1 MKIIVQKFG
10 GTSVTTNEKRNMA
23 IDKVISASERGYS
36 PVVVVSA
43 MGRKGDPY
51 ATDTLLSLIDGSDS
65 NVDKRE
71 IDLLMCCGE
80 IISAVVMAEAFAKR
94 GYKAKVLTGGNAGI
108 ITDANFGNA
117 GIINVEAEKI
127 LNVLEQGLIPI
138 VTGFQGI
145 TEEGD
150 HTTLGRGGSD
160 ITGTLLGKALKAEC
174 VEIYTDVDG
183 IMTAD
188 PNIVPGAKIIN
199 EISYSEVFQLAD
211 QGAKVVH
218 PRAVE
223 YALAGNIPLIIK
235 NTVSDAPGTIITNS
249 RGYAYNSVT
258 GITSMANKTQIIIN
272 FPDNCRNMGNDI
284 FELLA
289 KKNINIDLVN
299 IFPGQEIFTV
309 DSVDASEVESIL
321 KQLCKEYRVIN
332 NCSKVSLI
340 GNALRGMPE
349 VMSKLLRTLECSN
362 VNILQTSNSHT
373 AIWCL
378 IEEADNKK
386 ALNELHNAF
395 FCASAS

>member
-10 GTSVTTNEKRNMA
+10 GTSVTSNEKRNMA
-23 IDKVISASERGYS
+23 INKVIAAAERGYS

-43 MGRKGDPY
+43 MGREGDPY
-51 ATDTLLSLIDGSDS
+51 ATDTLLSLINSNGSTM
-65 NVDKRE
+65 DKRE
-71 IDLLMCCGE
+71 VDLLMCCGE
-80 IISAVVMAEAFAKR
+80 IISAVVMAEAFTKR
-94 GYKAKVLTGGNAGI
+94 GYNARVMTGGNAGI
-108 ITDANFGNA
+108 ITDNNFGNA
-117 GIINVEAEKI
+117 GIINVETERI

-138 VTGFQGI
+138 VTGFQGM
-145 TEEGD
+145 TEEGAY
-150 HTTLGRGGSD
+150 TTLGRGGSD
-160 ITGTLLGKALKAEC
+160 ITATLLGKALKAEL

-188 PNIVPGAKIIN
+188 PNIVANAKIIN
-199 EISYSEVFQLAD
+199 EISYNEVFQLAD

-223 YALAGNIPLIIK
+223 YALSGNIPLIIK

-249 RGYAYNSVT
+249 KGYADNSVT
-258 GITSMANKTQIIIN
+258 GLTSIINKTQVTIN
-272 FPDNCRNMGNDI
+272 FPDNCSNMGNDI

-299 IFPGQEIFTV
+299 ILHGQEIFTI
-309 DSVDASEVESIL
+309 DSADTAVVEDIL
-321 KQLCKEYRVIN
+321 KQLCTEYRIIN

-340 GNALRGMPE
+340 GNTRGGMAE
-349 VMSKLLRTLECSN
+349 VMSKLLRTLECNN

-373 AIWCL
+373 TIWCL

-395 FCASAS
+395 FCAN

>member
-10 GTSVTTNEKRNMA
+10 GTSVTTSEKRNMA
-23 IDKVISASERGYS
+23 IDKVIQAVEQGCR

-43 MGRKGDPY
+43 MGRKGEPY
-51 ATDTLLSLIDGSDS
+51 ATDTLLSLIGGEGGSIDR
-65 NVDKRE
+65 RE

-80 IISAVVMAEAFAKR
+80 IISAVVMAKAFALR
-94 GYKAKVLTGGNAGI
+94 GYKAMAMTGGNAGI
-108 ITDANFGNA
+108 ITNNDFGNA
-117 GIINVEAEKI
+117 GVINVKTERV
-127 LNVLEQGLIPI
+127 LNILEQGLIPI
-138 VTGFQGI
+138 VTGFQGM

-150 HTTLGRGGSD
+150 YTTLGRGGSD
-160 ITGTLLGKALKAEC
+160 VTAALLGKALKAEF

-188 PNIVPGAKIIN
+188 PNIVPNAKIID
-199 EISYSEVFQLAD
+199 EISYNEVFQLAD

-235 NTVSDAPGTIITNS
+235 NTVSSAPGTVITNS
-249 RGYAYNSVT
+249 RDCTGNSVT
-258 GITSMANKTQIIIN
+258 GITSMVNKTQVIIN
-272 FPDNCRNMGNDI
+272 FSDSCSSLCKDI

-289 KKNINIDLVN
+289 VKGINIDLVN
-299 IFPGQEIFTV
+299 VFPGQEIFTI
-309 DSVDASEVESIL
+309 DSADTAAVEEIL
-321 KQLCKEYRVIN
+321 KQLCMEYRIIN

-340 GNALRGMPE
+340 GNTINGMPE
-349 VMSKLLRTLECSN
+349 VMSKLLRTLECNN
-362 VNILQTSNSHT
+362 VSVLQTANSRT

-378 IEEADNKK
+378 IKEADNKK

-395 FCASAS
+395 FCAS

>member
-1 MKIIVQKFG
+1 MRIIVQKFG
-10 GTSVTTNEKRNMA
+10 GTSVTTSEKRNMA
-23 IDKVISASERGYS
+23 IDKVIAATERGYS

-51 ATDTLLSLIDGSDS
+51 ATDTLLSLINGKDCSIE
-65 NVDKRE
+65 KRE
-71 IDLLMCCGE
+71 ADLLMCCGE
-80 IISAVVMAEAFAKR
+80 IISAVVMAEAFAQR
-94 GYKAKVLTGGNAGI
+94 GYKARVLTGGNAGI
-108 ITDANFGNA
+108 ITDDNFGSA
-117 GIINVEAEKI
+117 GVIDVEPERI
-127 LNVLEQGLIPI
+127 LSALEQGLIPI

-150 HTTLGRGGSD
+150 YTTLGRGGSD
-160 ITGTLLGKALKAEC
+160 TTGALLGKALKAEF

-188 PNIVPGAKIIN
+188 PNIVPDAKIIN
-199 EISYSEVFQLAD
+199 EISYNEVFQLAE

-235 NTVSDAPGTIITNS
+235 NTVTDAPGTVITNS
-249 RGYAYNSVT
+249 RGCTDNSVT
-258 GITSMANKTQIIIN
+258 GITSMANKTQVIIN
-272 FPDNCRNMGNDI
+272 FPGDCKNISNDI
-284 FELLA
+284 FERLA
-289 KKNINIDLVN
+289 QKRISIDLVN
-299 IFPGQEIFTV
+299 VFPGQEIFTV
-309 DSVDASEVESIL
+309 DSTDTSEVEDIL
-321 KQLCKEYRVIN
+321 KQLCKEYRIIN

-340 GNALRGMPE
+340 GNAMRGMPE
-349 VMSKLLRTLECSN
+349 MMSKLLRTLEYNN
-362 VNILQTSNSHT
+362 VSVLQTSNSQT

-395 FCASAS
+395 FCAS

>member
-145 TEEGD
+145 TED